1 MHNLLKAL
9 IKIGDNRTFLY
20 IFVLDYMYIIHILM

>member
-9 IKIGDNRTFLY
+9 IKIGVNKTFLY
-20 IFVLDYMYIIHILM
+20 IFVPDYMGIIHMLM